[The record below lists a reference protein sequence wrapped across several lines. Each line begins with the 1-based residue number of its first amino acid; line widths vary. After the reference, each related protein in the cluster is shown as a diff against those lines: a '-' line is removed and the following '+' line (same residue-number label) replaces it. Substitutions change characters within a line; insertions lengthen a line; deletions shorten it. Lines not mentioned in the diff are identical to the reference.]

1 MATSPLPGPTDILL
15 PSPSSA
21 YPPDPMSQ
29 PRAGH
34 AAMKPNQV
42 GQVILYGIPIVSL
55 VIDGQERLCLAQISN
70 TLLKNFSY
78 NEIHNRRVALGIT
91 CVQCTPVQLEILRRA
106 GAMPI
111 SSRRCGMITKRE
123 AERLCKS
130 FLGENRPPK
139 LPDNFAF
146 DVSHECAWG
155 CRGSFIPA
163 RYNSSRA
170 KCIKCSYCSMYFS
183 PNKFIFHSHRTPD
196 AKYTQPDAANFNSWR
211 RHLKLT
217 DKSPQDELV
226 FAWEDV
232 KAMFNGGS
240 RKRAL
245 PPAPP
250 APPAAAAA
258 AAPCHPLGSVKA
270 AAAVVG
276 GGLLSPHLL
285 AAPPDLHQKRPRF
298 EEDDELQE
306 AVAAAVH
313 GGKSPRSYPVIPVP
327 SKGSFGGVLHKFPAC
342 GGLFPHPY
350 GFPAAAFG
358 LCHKK
363 EEGGGGGGAETLGGG
378 HKAGGGAS
386 GGGLSG
392 LFWPGRKDAA
402 FYPPFCMF
410 WPPRTPAGLPV
421 PTYLQPPPQPPGA
434 LGCSLGDGAGLLRQ
448 AFLDLSEPGGEPGAP
463 GLAATP
469 ASASAAPPQAPAAA
483 AVRDPLFESPPGGGG
498 GAEPASPAA
507 SDGGGGAGGGGRVP
521 SHPPHLLEAAGGG
534 GRKSGGGGGGYHH
547 SSAFRPV
554 GGKEDSES
562 LAKLHGG
569 GPHRPASP
577 LQLLLPPP
585 PPPPPPEDGG
595 CDRHPHPPPPPP
607 HPPHRLLSPGGT
619 SCSFAS
625 EDSSEEEEEEEEEDE
640 PEVDVEGH
648 KPPEEEEDEEEEE
661 EDGEEEEDE
670 ADPMVA
676 SSRFS
681 PARGPLEKGGRDRPT
696 ATIPFARPP
705 IEEKP
710 GEGQVPPQPLPGH
723 PKAGS
728 GSSSPAHHPSL
739 EEQPSYKD
747 NQKSK
752 ESNQIILPTKEDNFS
767 DKNKEH
773 NFFITDSEPSGGDFW
788 RDIAGEHT
796 QETNPPHS
804 LKKDV
809 ENMGKEELQ
818 KVLFEQIDL
827 RRRLEQEF
835 QVLKGNASFPV
846 FNNFQDQMKRELA
859 YREEM
864 VQQLQIIPYAA
875 SLIRKEKLGAHLSKS

>member
-507 SDGGGGAGGGGRVP
+507 SEGGGGAAGGGRVP
-521 SHPPHLLEAAGGG
+521 SHPPHLLEAAGG

-607 HPPHRLLSPGGT
+607 HPQHRLLSPGGT

-625 EDSSEEEEEEEEEDE
+625 EDSSEEEEEEDEEDE

-670 ADPMVA
+670 ADPLVA

-681 PARGPLEKGGRDRPT
+681 PARGPPEKGGRDRPT

-705 IEEKP
+705 VEEKP

-728 GSSSPAHHPSL
+728 GSSSPTHHPPL

-752 ESNQIILPTKEDNFS
+752 ESNQVILPTKEDNFS

-773 NFFITDSEPSGGDFW
+773 NFFISDSEPSGGDFW

-796 QETNPPHS
+796 QETNSPHS

-809 ENMGKEELQ
+809 ENMGK
-818 KVLFEQIDL
+818 D
-827 RRRLEQEF
+827 
-835 QVLKGNASFPV
+835 
-846 FNNFQDQMKRELA
+846 NFQDQMKRELA